1 MNQRLLVFFVLT
13 LSLCSTAHAADKPQ
27 VAVRFKVEASA
38 YRQHF
43 GTQAAS
49 VESHAALVVIQAL
62 KQHVQ
67 FADFDTAGNQPPP
80 YTLTVSLAVADP
92 NTDVAAQPVWLITS
106 LTGPGGAASARW
118 RWRKFREAAA
128 DCGGLRDDRD
138 CTWPDELEF
147 LKELQVLLAAPSL
160 YTDLVGGVFQDVSIA
175 KSGKFVLQ
183 PVNGWVL
190 PFRQEDMCLGQDTK
204 LRIVNDIA
212 TDQTTFHSKFRAD
225 VEGPWGHPPDSIF
238 TTLSDGEDAADNNKK
253 VLLQQFPDKVVVRGV
268 YLVHYQHLDE
278 NCGGAIPPATAPGSD
293 GGDQ

>member
-1 MNQRLLVFFVLT
+1 MNRKVFAFLA
-13 LSLCSTAHAADKPQ
+13 LPLAICSIAYAGDKPQ

-43 GTQAAS
+43 GAQAPG
-49 VESHAALVVIQAL
+49 VENHAAQVVLQAL

-67 FADFDTAGNQPPP
+67 FADFDTVSNPPP
-80 YTLTVSLAVADP
+80 PFTLTVSLAVADP

-106 LTGPGGAASARW
+106 LTGTGGASSARW

-128 DCGGLRDDRD
+128 DCGGLRDDRE
-138 CTWPDELEF
+138 CTWPDESEF
-147 LKELQVLLAAPSL
+147 LKELQLLLTAPSL
-160 YTDLVGGVFQDVSIA
+160 YTDLVSGVFQEVSIA
-175 KSGKFVLQ
+175 NSGKFVVQ

-212 TDQTTFHSKFRAD
+212 TEQTTLRGKFRAD
-225 VEGPWGHPPDSIF
+225 VEGPWGHPPDSMF
-238 TTLSDGEDAADNNKK
+238 TTLADGEDGADNNKK
-253 VLLQQFPDKVVVRGV
+253 TLLQQFPDKVVVRGV

-278 NCGGAIPPATAPGSD
+278 NCGTAIPPATAPGSD